1 MFEVWSF
8 DGERVILMVNEMSD
22 AIVKVARGLWKS
34 FPMIL
39 GTILLVSLIS
49 VLVPG
54 SFYVSVFS
62 KNVFLDSLIGSL
74 IGSISAGS
82 PITSYIFGGE
92 MLSQGVGLI
101 AVTAFLVSWVTVGII
116 QLPAES
122 AILGKRFALLRNFT
136 AFVLAIVVA
145 IITVLILGVMI

>member
-1 MFEVWSF
+1 MKNNNFKKSV
-8 DGERVILMVNEMSD
+8 
-22 AIVKVARGLWKS
+22 VKAAKGLWMA

-49 VLVPG
+49 ALVPK
-54 SFYVSVFS
+54 SFYVSVFT
-62 KNVFLDSLIGSL
+62 KNQFLDSLIGGV
-74 IGSISAGS
+74 IGSISVGN

-92 MLSQGVGLI
+92 MLKQGVGLI

-122 AILGKRFALLRNFT
+122 SILGKKFAILRNIS
-136 AFVLAIVVA
+136 AFVLSSIVA
-145 IITVLILGVMI
+145 ILAVLILGLFT

>member
-1 MFEVWSF
+1 M
-8 DGERVILMVNEMSD
+8 DKD
-22 AIVKVARGLWKS
+22 KVKQSVFRAAKGLWMA

-39 GTILLVSLIS
+39 GTILLISLIS
-49 VLVPG
+49 AIVPK
-54 SFYVSVFS
+54 SFYTLVFS
-62 KNVFLDSLIGSL
+62 KNSFLDSLIGSL

-101 AVTAFLVSWVTVGII
+101 AVTAFLVSWVTVGLI

-122 AILGKRFALLRNFT
+122 VILGKKFALLRNLT
-136 AFVLAIVVA
+136 AFIFSIIVA
-145 IITVLILGVMI
+145 IITVLLLGVII